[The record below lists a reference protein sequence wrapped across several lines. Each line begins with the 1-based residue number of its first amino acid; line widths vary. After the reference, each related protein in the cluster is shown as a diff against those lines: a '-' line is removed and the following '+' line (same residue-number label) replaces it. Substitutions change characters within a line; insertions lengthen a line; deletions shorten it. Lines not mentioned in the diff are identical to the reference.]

1 MLLKIQTPLK
11 IITKEK
17 VTKVIAE
24 DPSGFFGILPRHID
38 LATKIV
44 PSILT
49 YTDENGEGYIATD
62 KGIFVKQGDQI
73 LISTM
78 DAFESRDL
86 GQLHEIMKL
95 EMDQETEGEEALQ
108 KETAKLELGIIKSF
122 YNLGQILS

>member
-24 DPSGFFGILPRHID
+24 DSRGFFGILSRHID
-38 LATKIV
+38 MTTKIV
-44 PSILT
+44 ASILT
-49 YTDENGEGYIATD
+49 YTDESGEGYIATD

-73 LISTM
+73 QISTR

-86 GQLHEIMKL
+86 GELHNTMKA
-95 EMDQETEGEEALQ
+95 EMEKESEEEEAFQ
-108 KETAKLELGIIKSF
+108 RETSKLELGIVKSF